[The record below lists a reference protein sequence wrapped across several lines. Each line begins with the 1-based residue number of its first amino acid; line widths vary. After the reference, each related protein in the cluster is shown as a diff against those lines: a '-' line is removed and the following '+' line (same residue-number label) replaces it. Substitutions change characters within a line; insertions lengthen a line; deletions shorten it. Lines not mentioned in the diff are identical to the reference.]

1 MRAVAYTYYGSP
13 DVLQLREL
21 AKPVPKDN
29 EVLVRVY
36 AATVTPVDCAFRKG
50 EPRVARLFTGLTKP
64 KNQILGSE
72 LAGEVE
78 EVGTSVKRFEVG
90 DQIFGAGSGAHA
102 EYICLPETGPL
113 VIKPT
118 TMTYEE
124 TAAIPYGVLTALPF
138 LRDHGNLQSGQ
149 KVLVNGASGSI
160 GTFAVQLAKYF
171 GADVTG
177 VCSTA
182 NVDLVRSLRADTI
195 VDYTKEDF
203 TKTGQTY
210 DIIFDV
216 VGKLSFSHCKDS
228 LTPSG
233 RYLTTVATPT
243 IIPQMLWTSRFGSK
257 KAQFATTG
265 LRLLSEQ
272 ADDMRFIQELAK
284 VRKIKS
290 VIDKRYPLER
300 TAEAHRYVERGH
312 KRGNVII
319 NVQPPQHS

>member
-78 EVGTSVKRFEVG
+78 EVGKSVTRFKVG
-90 DQIFGAGSGAHA
+90 DQVFGAGSGAHA

-113 VIKPT
+113 VIKPI

-124 TAAIPYGVLTALPF
+124 AAAIPYGVLTALPF

-177 VCSTA
+177 VCSTT
-182 NVDLVRSLRADTI
+182 NIDLVRSLGADTI

-203 TKTGQTY
+203 TKNGQTY
-210 DIIFDV
+210 DVIFDV

-233 RYLTTVATPT
+233 RYLTTVATPA

-257 KAQFATTG
+257 KAKFATTG
-265 LRLLSEQ
+265 LRPLGEQ
-272 ADDMRFIQELAK
+272 ANDMRFIQELAK